1 MISAKILADSVNT
14 QGDRLTTMEIV
25 LPRIILAEAKTHR
38 IISGL
43 GEQVEVTQSLG
54 LNDEFNFSRNSAS
67 SRAIPFNKMV
77 KMVEENPFIP
87 LAVQYD
93 HKGMQGSSYFGER
106 EYEAF
111 VASWLHQRDLAVR
124 SAQQLHG
131 QGATKQLC
139 NRLLEPFM
147 YHKVIVTATE
157 WENFF
162 ELRCP
167 KYTLLNHSV
176 AGRQEKVYKSKKDAE
191 LAFGSELNQCADE
204 LGFYPD
210 DPMFWLTINKSQ
222 ADIHI
227 QAVAECMWDVMSGS
241 TPKKLQPGEYHLPFG
256 DNISSD
262 VTLYSKDPEV
272 QVKLWGKDLI
282 DLQIKIAV
290 ARCARISY
298 ETLGDNPKIDYE
310 ADIRLHDNLLEM
322 KHFSPMEHVARCMT
336 EEEYLSNVKGELGY
350 EEIIREP
357 GFETNMFYSGSD
369 VSSHATG
376 WCRNFRGFIQ
386 YRSLVDNQ

>member
-1 MISAKILADSVNT
+1 MISAKILADSVNP

-111 VASWLHQRDLAVR
+111 VASWLHARDLAIR

-147 YHKVIVTATE
+147 YHKVIITATE

-162 ELRCP
+162 KLRCP
-167 KYTLLNHSV
+167 QYDISKVLLAAKETSF
-176 AGRQEKVYKSKKDAE
+176 RSKKEAIEFTKDTE
-191 LAFGSELNQCADE
+191 QSLENISDFQ
-204 LGFYPD
+204 
-210 DPMFWLTINKSQ
+210 WLHINKSQ

-227 QAVAECMWDVMSGS
+227 QAIAEAMWDAMSES
-241 TPKKLQPGEYHLPFG
+241 TPKQLQPGEWHLPFG

-262 VTLYSKDPEV
+262 VTLYSKDIKV
-272 QVKLWGKDLI
+272 QADLLGKDLTY
-282 DLQIKIAV
+282 LHIKIAG

-310 ADIRLHDNLLEM
+310 ADIRLHDILTESG
-322 KHFSPMEHVARCMT
+322 HWSPCEHVARCMT

-350 EEIIREP
+350 EEIIKEP